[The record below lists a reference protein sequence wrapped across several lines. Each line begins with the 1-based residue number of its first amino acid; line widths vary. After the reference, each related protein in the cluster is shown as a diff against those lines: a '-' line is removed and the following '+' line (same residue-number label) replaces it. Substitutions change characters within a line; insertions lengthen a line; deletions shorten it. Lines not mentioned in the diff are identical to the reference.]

1 MERSEETDNSVITSA
16 VIRGTG
22 RGLLIG
28 IRGPLGDPEK
38 APSTQCLLFVANQLC
53 LIGLSPNL
61 SFSASTY
68 VL

>member
-28 IRGPLGDPEK
+28 IRGPLGDAEK
-38 APSTQCLLFVANQLC
+38 ANQLC